1 MGMVSKVFMVALM
14 LFATTA
20 GAESSYYTGIK
31 AVPDIKVDF
40 QFYRVSGPDVASL
53 ARQMTNAGTARAN
66 GHIGMASYQLSWQL
80 QTRPEAQRCEL
91 EQVRVTTRIKV
102 MVPNWMD
109 KAKASAAERQK
120 WDKLVAAMF
129 DYESRH
135 KDILLESVS
144 QLGIQ
149 LAQLPVERDCAALE
163 YQAWQRGQGVLASSR
178 QRFSQLQQQTDHGR
192 KLGLNWPKGI

>member
-14 LFATTA
+14 LFAATA
-20 GAESSYYTGIK
+20 GAESSHYTGIK

-53 ARQMTNAGTARAN
+53 ARQMTSAGTARAN

-163 YQAWQRGQGVLASSR
+163 YQAWQRGQGVLASLR

>member
-1 MGMVSKVFMVALM
+1 M
-14 LFATTA
+14 
-20 GAESSYYTGIK
+20 
-31 AVPDIKVDF
+31 
-40 QFYRVSGPDVASL
+40 
-53 ARQMTNAGTARAN
+53 
-66 GHIGMASYQLSWQL
+66 
-80 QTRPEAQRCEL
+80 QTRPEADRCAL

-109 KAKASAAERQK
+109 KARASAAERQK

-149 LAQLPVERDCAALE
+149 LAQLPVERDCAALQ

-178 QRFSQLQQQTDHGR
+178 ETAEPFSAA
-192 KLGLNWPKGI
+192 P